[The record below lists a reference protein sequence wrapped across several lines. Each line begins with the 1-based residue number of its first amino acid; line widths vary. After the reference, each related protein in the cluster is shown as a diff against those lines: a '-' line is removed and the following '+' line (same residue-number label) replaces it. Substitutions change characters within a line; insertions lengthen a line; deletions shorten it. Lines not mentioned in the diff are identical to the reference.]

1 MPKTFT
7 KNERE
12 FIQKRLMEEAK
23 NCLVQYGARK
33 TTVDE
38 LVKRVNIPKGTF
50 YLFYDSKELLFYDV
64 FNYFHDELHEKII
77 SEIASLKQDIDPDKL
92 TQLIFSLYKM
102 VGDSFLLKFMTEGEL
117 EMMLRKLPPE
127 TAAKHAEKDDFSIE
141 QLLSL
146 VPDLK
151 TDQNRVFSA
160 ALRGVFL
167 SMLHKHEIG
176 DEVFDDALKIMIY
189 GVVVQMFGGEKA

>member
-1 MPKTFT
+1 MPKSFT
-7 KNERE
+7 KRERD
-12 FIQKRLMEEAK
+12 FIKRRLIEEATQ
-23 NCLVQYGARK
+23 CLAQYGARK

-50 YLFYDSKELLFYDV
+50 YLFYGSKELLFYDV
-64 FNYFHDELHEKII
+64 FNYFHDELHKKML
-77 SEIASLKQDIDPDKL
+77 SEIACLNQDLDPGKL
-92 TQLIFSLYKM
+92 TELIFSLYKL
-102 VGDSFLLKFMTEGEL
+102 VAHSFLLKFMTEGEL

-146 VPDLK
+146 VPHLT

-176 DEVFDDALKIMIY
+176 EEVFDDALKIMIH
-189 GVVVQMFGGEKA
+189 GVVIQMFEGDKT

>member
-7 KNERE
+7 KKERE
-12 FIQKRLMEEAK
+12 FIQQRLMEEAK

-64 FNYFHDELHEKII
+64 FNNFHDEIHGKML
-77 SEIASLKQDIDPDKL
+77 SEIAYIKQDLDPVKL
-92 TQLIFSLYKM
+92 TDLIFSIYKL
-102 VGDSFLLKFMTEGEL
+102 VENSFLLKFMTEGEL
-117 EMMLRKLPPE
+117 EMMLRKLPPD
-127 TAAKHAEKDDFSIE
+127 TAVKHTEKDDFSIE
-141 QLLSL
+141 QLVSL
-146 VPDLK
+146 VPGLK
-151 TDQNRVFSA
+151 SDHIRVFSA

-176 DEVFDDALKIMIY
+176 DEVFDAALKIMIQ
-189 GVVVQMFGGEKA
+189 GVVIQMFGGEKA